1 VQRQH
6 MARKLSRQATLPAMR
21 TRDDNQIEIS
31 GPGWRAVHARRTVN
45 GPQSLTVNDTEILR
59 DCVCCVGGLADR
71 AAVIDSIRDN
81 RNSNADV
88 VIVNGTLPFGNEIEF
103 LHTYR
108 YGDGFAR
115 IITDL
120 TFRRG
125 STAAPSVD
133 IGSLTLPGPWKSY
146 RIATDVDNELR
157 LSDWRTIED
166 VTWNQPP
173 LAVILEHQSGVQLEI
188 GTGNDLWRW
197 QKGLLT
203 PQTNTGCYALKTSG
217 DDLEFSRSVTICS
230 ADTVPKPRVYRF
242 SWYLAW
248 QGLTTTT
255 DLPTE
260 TVEPVFSDD
269 GSLDAAA
276 TGAQLTSGT
285 YLALDLAAV
294 TWPPTLCRARDG
306 RKSTRPCLASSAVMT
321 RLRRIVRQLAGLEQ
335 QEFAL
340 VFRNL
345 QPGLCDVGRHV
356 DQKKSTA
363 HWDMSDLLAFSLWA
377 RGCLGPERRILV
389 DCAGFDCPSMN
400 RLFACLP
407 QENEFFDAWDDE

>member
-1 VQRQH
+1 
-6 MARKLSRQATLPAMR
+6 MARNLSRQATLLAMR
-21 TRDDNQIEIS
+21 TSDDNQIEIS
-31 GPGWRAVHARRTVN
+31 GTGWHAVHARRTVN
-45 GPQSLTVNDTEILR
+45 GPRSLSVNGTEILR
-59 DCVCCVGGLADR
+59 DCFCSVGGLADR
-71 AAVIDSIRDN
+71 AALIDSIRDN
-81 RNSNADV
+81 RNSNSDV

-125 STAAPSVD
+125 STADPSVD
-133 IGSLTLPGPWKSY
+133 IGSLSLPGPWKRY
-146 RIATDVDNELR
+146 RTVIDDSGKLT
-157 LSDWRTIED
+157 LSDWRVIED
-166 VTWNQPP
+166 VSWNQPP

-203 PQTNTGCYALKTSG
+203 PQTNTGCYTLKTSG

-230 ADTVPKPRVYRF
+230 EDSVPKPRVYRF

-248 QGLTTTT
+248 QSLATTT

-276 TGAQLTSGT
+276 TDARLAPGIH
-285 YLALDLAAV
+285 LALDLAAID
-294 TWPPTLCRARDG
+294 WPPPLCHARDG
-306 RKSTRPCLASSAVMT
+306 HQTSRPCIASSAVMT
-321 RLRRIVRQLAGLEQ
+321 RLRRIIRQLAGLKQ
-335 QEFAL
+335 QDFTL

-345 QPGLCDVGRHV
+345 QPGLCDVGRHT
-356 DQKKSTA
+356 DQRQPAA
-363 HWDMSDLLAFSLWA
+363 HWDMSDLLAFSLWT
-377 RGCLGPERRILV
+377 RSCLGSERRILV
-389 DCAGFDCPSMN
+389 DCAGLDCPSMK
-400 RLFACLP
+400 RLFARLP
-407 QENEFFDAWDDE
+407 QEDEILDAWDDE

>member
-1 VQRQH
+1 
-6 MARKLSRQATLPAMR
+6 MR
-21 TRDDNQIEIS
+21 TSDANQIEIS
-31 GPGWRAVHARRTVN
+31 GPGWHAVHARRTGN
-45 GPQSLTVNDTEILR
+45 GPQSLTVNGNEILR
-59 DCVCCVGGLADR
+59 DCVCCVGGLTDR

-81 RNSNADV
+81 RNDNADV

-133 IGSLTLPGPWKSY
+133 IGSLTLPGPWTRY
-146 RIATDVDNELR
+146 RVATDDDDELR
-157 LSDWRTIED
+157 LSDWCPIED

-173 LAVILEHQSGVQLEI
+173 LAVIIEHQSGVQLEI
-188 GTGNDLWRW
+188 GIGNDLWRW

-203 PQTNTGCYALKTSG
+203 PRTNAGCYALKTTG
-217 DDLEFSRSVTICS
+217 DDIEFCRSVTICGED
-230 ADTVPKPRVYRF
+230 AVPKPRVYRF

-248 QGLTTTT
+248 QTLPTTTE
-255 DLPTE
+255 LPTD
-260 TVEPVFSDD
+260 TVGPVFADD
-269 GSLDAAA
+269 GSLNAAA
-276 TGAQLTSGT
+276 TGTQLASGMH
-285 YLALDLAAV
+285 LAVDLAAIN
-294 TWPPTLCRARDG
+294 WPPTLCRAWDG
-306 RKSTRPCLASSAVMT
+306 RKSTRPCVASSAVMT
-321 RLRRIVRQLAGLEQ
+321 RLRRIVRQLAGFEQ

-345 QPGLCDVGRHV
+345 QPGLCDVGRHTGHR
-356 DQKKSTA
+356 QSAA

-400 RLFACLP
+400 RLFAGLP
-407 QENEFFDAWDDE
+407 QGDEIVEARDDE